1 LGWHK
6 DFYGRR
12 HASQTITGLQLAARR
27 VCVRLAAL
35 LRGLQ
40 ASLITYRARLAAPV
54 DAVPQ
59 VQPVSPDVD
68 AALHA
73 WRDKTPALAAI
84 KGAAAGAADKG
95 AAAAGKKKGGKDD
108 PKAAKGKKK

>member
-1 LGWHK
+1 
-6 DFYGRR
+6 
-12 HASQTITGLQLAARR
+12 
-27 VCVRLAAL
+27 VCRYKERTKNKTL
-35 LRGLQ
+35 
-40 ASLITYRARLAAPV
+40 TTDRARDGSACVTL
-54 DAVPQ
+54 PQ

-84 KGAAAGAADKG
+84 KGAAAAGSGTKG
-95 AAAAGKKKGGKDD
+95 TAAGAKKGGAKDD